1 MTPGAPTTTRAIVFA
16 PLLSWLALLVL
27 LALTIA
33 LAYVPL
39 GRLNLVVALAIATL
53 KDVIVALIFM
63 ELIHAKAVHRLA
75 AAIGILWLA
84 FLFLLMFSDY
94 LARPR

>member
-1 MTPGAPTTTRAIVFA
+1 MSPGAPATMREIVFA
-16 PLLSWLALLVL
+16 PLLSWLALLIL
-27 LALTIA
+27 LALTIG

-39 GRLNLVVALAIATL
+39 GRLNLVVALAIAGL
-53 KDVIVALIFM
+53 KDAIVALIFM
-63 ELIHAKAVHRLA
+63 ELIHAKPVHRLA
-75 AAIGILWLA
+75 AAIGMLWLA